1 MITKELSES
10 AVEINAIFDN
20 MNAETL
26 KQIPNNFK
34 DFLKKISSKT
44 YSFQYDKSKKLEEQQ
59 LLPKTKGIIALIYR
73 DYLCDE
79 IEKQEYIENCN
90 KVLEKIE
97 QQKYEMYNP
106 NNMFIEKNN
115 VQQKEEILP
124 TVYKSESL
132 IRKFLNKIKNIF
144 IK

>member
-132 IRKFLNKIKNIF
+132 IRKFLNKIKNIV